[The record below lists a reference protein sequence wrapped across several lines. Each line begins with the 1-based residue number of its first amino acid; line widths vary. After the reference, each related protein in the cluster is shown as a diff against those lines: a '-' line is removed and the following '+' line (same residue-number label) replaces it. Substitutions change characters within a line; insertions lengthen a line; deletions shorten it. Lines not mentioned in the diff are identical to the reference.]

1 MSYYNINKIMNTPS
15 IHISYIHGIFLIL
28 LSIVANF
35 LAPTL
40 SCRVQRV
47 LTSSQWMKYIVVLCL
62 IYFTVN
68 FTNGDNNES
77 PFIMLGQSFLILIA
91 FILFNRMEF
100 FAIVIVFLS
109 LTLIM
114 FVDNW
119 ISYKKDKTKKI
130 EKKNINTLDIKQK
143 HHNSY
148 ILLMENIKKILTIVI
163 GIVMIIGVGTYLIR
177 QRREHSKDFSYI
189 TFFLGNPNCDYLL

>member
-1 MSYYNINKIMNTPS
+1 MKTPS
-15 IHISYIHGIFLIL
+15 LHISYIHGIFLIL

-40 SCRVQRV
+40 SCKLQRV
-47 LTSSQWMKYIVVLCL
+47 LTSSQWMKYITVLCL

-114 FVDNW
+114 FLDNW
-119 ISYKKDKTKKI
+119 ISYKKDKKDSNKEHHKRDI
-130 EKKNINTLDIKQK
+130 NNYSDIQNISLV
-143 HHNSY
+143 
-148 ILLMENIKKILTIVI
+148 ENIKKILTIVI
-163 GIVMIIGVGTYLIR
+163 GLVMIIGVGSYLIR
-177 QRREHSKDFSYI
+177 QRREHYKNFSYI
-189 TFFLGNPNCDYLL
+189 TFFLGNPECAGGT